1 VTVTRAQGRLPVRVC
16 LALVVTGLAIGAGHA
31 QAAFPGENG
40 RIAVFAE
47 RFLWP
52 PGPYDPRPPL
62 DPDLVS
68 SKVVSYLPS
77 GRGRRVLHTLPAG
90 EFLHYGGD
98 NGLAWSPNG
107 KLLAFEEGR
116 RLVIVR
122 EDGTRL
128 RRLPQLTWRDA
139 EPAWSPNGKLLAFE
153 EGRRLVI
160 VREDGTRLRRL
171 PQLTWRDAEPAW
183 SPNGR
188 RLAFAGTDE
197 CGPSVFC
204 SHLYTVRS
212 DGTGLR
218 RVTDASAAVP
228 AWSPTQWIAFRGGN
242 ADVLRAVQPNG
253 SRLRPLFRPPDQ
265 GSYDPDWSPDG
276 SRLAFAA
283 PAHKFGD
290 TQYIYTVSANGRG
303 LRQLTDENYS
313 SDFSPA
319 WSPDGT
325 HLAFIR
331 GSDLWVMRS
340 DGRRQRRIVDVGF
353 ERLEDPFTMLSTP
366 AWQPLPR

>member
-98 NGLAWSPNG
+98 NGL
-107 KLLAFEEGR
+107 
-116 RLVIVR
+116 
-122 EDGTRL
+122 
-128 RRLPQLTWRDA
+128 
-139 EPAWSPNGKLLAFE
+139 AWSPNGKLLAFE